1 MAAII
6 RDLEQ
11 VNADLQ
17 EQKERVD
24 NVDFKMVTFSLA
36 GKDYGVDIMSV
47 KEIAK
52 ADKFTFVPNTAS
64 YVRGVYN
71 LRGDI
76 IPIIDL
82 RNFFICR

>member
-1 MAAII
+1 
-6 RDLEQ
+6 LT
-11 VNADLQ
+11 L
-17 EQKERVD
+17 KWLL
-24 NVDFKMVTFSLA
+24 SLA

-52 ADKFTFVPNTAS
+52 ADKFTFVPNAAS
-64 YVRGVYN
+64 FIRGVYN

-82 RNFFICR
+82 RSFFHLSYEKKPRGLKICLSFTLMIRFTEQS